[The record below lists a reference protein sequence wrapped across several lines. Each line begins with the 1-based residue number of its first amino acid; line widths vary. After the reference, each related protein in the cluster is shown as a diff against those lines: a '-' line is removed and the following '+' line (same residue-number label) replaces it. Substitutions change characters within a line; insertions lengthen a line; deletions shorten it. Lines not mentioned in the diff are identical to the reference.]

1 MQRIQLPE
9 QFTANKHIPKQVQKL
24 NQIIT
29 ALEAVDLSPS
39 TLGKLQDLLSQLPGP
54 TEDLTPKAYKKLLS
68 STQSKIKSLVKAEEG
83 FIFSGDVQGTW
94 LALGMSF
101 GLLISMIGDF
111 LMFIGMGIGLLFGI
125 LVGKSQ
131 EEQARKKGKLIQLPK
146 ERTDA

>member
-1 MQRIQLPE
+1 MQQIQLPE
-9 QFTANKHIPKQVQKL
+9 SFTDDRSIAKQVQKL
-24 NQIIT
+24 NQIL
-29 ALEAVDLSPS
+29 ASLESFDLAPS
-39 TLGKLQDLLSQLPGP
+39 TRAQLETIINQVQNQP
-54 TEDLTPKAYKKLLS
+54 EKLTPKAYKKLLS